1 MRCIETP
8 VLAAKKIIK
17 TNLSNTLLIGNQ
29 GGTTYTSQISNSN
42 TRVSKNSLFFLKM
55 NKWSVEDSNSDTT
68 YWNIL
73 FKLIDHR

>member
-55 NKWSVEDSNSDTT
+55 NK
-68 YWNIL
+68 
-73 FKLIDHR
+73 